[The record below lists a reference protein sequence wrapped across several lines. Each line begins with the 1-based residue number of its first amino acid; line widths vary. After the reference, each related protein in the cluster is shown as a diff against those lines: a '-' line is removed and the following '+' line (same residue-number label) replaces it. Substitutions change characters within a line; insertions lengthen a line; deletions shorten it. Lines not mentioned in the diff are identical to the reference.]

1 MAWLLTHYSMAT
13 KLGELLNRMSINKAE
28 LGRKTGITR
37 QRISELSTRE
47 NALLRFDE
55 AQQIAKA
62 LGMDMNQLSAALS
75 EDKKPTSGDEGSS
88 G

>member
-1 MAWLLTHYSMAT
+1 MAN

-37 QRISELSTRE
+37 QRLSELSTRE

-62 LGMDMNQLSAALS
+62 LGMDMNQLAAALS
-75 EDKKPTSGDEGSS
+75 EGKDPASGDKGSA